1 MLRKHSSG
9 KKIRIVVTGALAI
22 SMYVTSGFTQSTV
35 TIDVKNAKNIV
46 PKTMF
51 GTLMER
57 LGRQWS
63 NTGAFVGTSSSI
75 PNSNG
80 MRKDVIEAFKECG
93 VGAIQWPGGCAAWSY
108 KWVPSSPS
116 NDVGTDRFLE
126 FCKLTGA
133 EPVICG
139 PHYQESAASNT
150 AWIKHIDSTTAKLG
164 MDSLK
169 WFKIG
174 NEVWGGCGT
183 GMDVNTYCTN
193 YEVNYTRMKAVRPS
207 LKFESCSQ
215 NEDRGFASVSGWFK
229 SIVSTLGTKTDGIEY
244 HDYIFRTTW
253 NSSNFTTAQ
262 YWQIMYDGTVG
273 DFAGHMRTN
282 VIPVMDAA
290 DPEKRIKIIVDEWG
304 DWLLGDN
311 WLQTGTIMNGLS
323 AANQLHLMMSNADRI
338 EVACLAQG
346 INVIHSLLNIN
357 TSSVMVKTPTFYVFK
372 MFKPHH
378 SNGAKWAPI
387 TASNIETTKQS
398 TAVSGSVTMPLL
410 TVGSTVDA
418 NGHVNISVNNNDLTI
433 DRKITFTISSD
444 KAEYVIDSA
453 QIVSGSAM
461 NSENPFGGAETVFI
475 KDFPASNYTLSNSGK
490 TLAATIPARSIVMF
504 RLKLPGVKNINEKIY
519 NSRLLSI
526 YNNSNRIEVT
536 NINVN
541 KKTTFSIHLYGI
553 DGKLIVDKYNGTIEA
568 GNQNIVWKPQKS
580 SLGKNTYIVKVKI
593 GNVIQS
599 KQVMLD

>member
-1 MLRKHSSG
+1 MRRKHSSG
-9 KKIRIVVTGALAI
+9 KIRIAIAGALVITLYAI
-22 SMYVTSGFTQSTV
+22 SGFTQSTI
-35 TIDVKNAKNIV
+35 TIDVKNAKNKV
-46 PKTMF
+46 PNSMY

-63 NTGAFVGTSSSI
+63 NTGAFVGTASTI
-75 PNSNG
+75 PNVNG
-80 MRKDVIEAFKECG
+80 MRKDVIDAFKECG
-93 VGAIQWPGGCAAWSY
+93 VGSIQWPGGCAAWNY
-108 KWVPSSPS
+108 RWNPPNPS
-116 NDVGTDRFLE
+116 NDVGTYRFLE
-126 FCKLTGA
+126 FCKQIGA

-139 PHYQESAASNT
+139 PHYAESYASNL
-150 AWIKHIDSTTAKLG
+150 AWIKYIDSTTTKLG
-164 MDSLK
+164 MDSLR

-174 NEVWGGCGT
+174 NEVWGGCGA
-183 GMDVNTYCTN
+183 GMDVATYCTN
-193 YEVNYTRMKAVRPS
+193 YDANYSRMHAYRSS

-215 NEDRGFASVSGWFK
+215 NEDRGYASVSEWFK
-229 SIVSTLGTKTDGIEY
+229 TIVSKLGTKTDGIEY

-253 NSSNFTTAQ
+253 NSVNFATSQ

-273 DFAGHMRTN
+273 DFAGHIRTN

-311 WLQTGTIMNGLS
+311 WMQTGTLMNGLS
-323 AANQLHLMMSNADRI
+323 AANQLHLMMSNSDRI

-357 TSSVMVKTPTFYVFK
+357 SSSVMVRTPTFYVFK

-410 TVGSTVDA
+410 TVGSTVDD
-418 NGHVNISVNNNDLTI
+418 NGRVNISVNNNDLTT
-433 DRKITFTISSD
+433 DRKLAITISND
-444 KAEYVIDSA
+444 KVEYILDSA
-453 QIVSGSAM
+453 QIVTGNAM

-490 TLAATIPARSIVMF
+490 TLTATLPARSIVMF
-504 RLKLPGVKNINEKIY
+504 RLKLPGVKNVNEKIY
-519 NSRLLSI
+519 SNKKISI
-526 YNNSNRIEVT
+526 NKKSNCIELT
-536 NINVN
+536 NICVS
-541 KKTTFSIHLYGI
+541 KKTAITISLYGI
-553 DGKLIVDKYNGTIEA
+553 DGKLIADKYNGTIEA
-568 GNQNIVWKPQKS
+568 GNQNIIWKPQNVL
-580 SLGKNTYIVKVKI
+580 LGKNTYIVKVII
-593 GNVIQS
+593 GDVVQS
-599 KQVMLD
+599 KQIILK